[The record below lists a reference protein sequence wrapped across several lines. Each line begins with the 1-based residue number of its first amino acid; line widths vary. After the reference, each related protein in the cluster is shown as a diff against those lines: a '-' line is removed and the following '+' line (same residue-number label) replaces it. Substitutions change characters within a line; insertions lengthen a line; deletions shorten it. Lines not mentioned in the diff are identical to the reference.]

1 MVQYCGYQRP
11 DFLDGEAGRYVRYR
25 GLAAEEARFTSL
37 RQNGAPSVLNPP
49 QAGLQRRLTK
59 AACVVCRRKN
69 LLLMTQDVAQVVGL
83 CVTTELKQD

>member
-37 RQNGAPSVLNPP
+37 RHNGAPSVLNPP
-49 QAGLQRRLTK
+49 PSGLTRRLTK
-59 AACVVCRRKN
+59 ADFVVCRRN
-69 LLLMTQDVAQVVGL
+69 SLVLRAQDVTKVVGL
-83 CVTTELKQD
+83 CVTTEVKQD